1 MKKII
6 SLLTV
11 FTLLFCLAA
20 CSSNNTTEGDNPSS
34 SGDVQ
39 SSVDNRQNQPD
50 DSQNPP
56 SSSEKSSDPADEPTE
71 TGSKAL
77 VVYFSHSGNTESVA
91 KEIQSQ
97 TGADIFEIV
106 PATPYTTDY
115 NTLLDVAQNEKRDN
129 ARPAISGTV
138 ENLDDYDTVYLG
150 YPNWWADMPMVLYTF
165 LDTYDLSGK
174 TIAPFVTSGG
184 SGFSN
189 TISTIKSME
198 PNATVTD
205 GLSIRDSAAGNPASA
220 VSDWLEKLK

>member
-20 CSSNNTTEGDNPSS
+20 CSNNNTPEGDNPSS
-34 SGDVQ
+34 SGEIQ
-39 SSVDNRQNQPD
+39 SSVDNRQDQPD

-56 SSSEKSSDPADEPTE
+56 SSLEENPDSTSEPTE

-77 VVYFSHSGNTESVA
+77 VVYFSHSGNTESVE

-115 NTLLDVAQNEKRDN
+115 NTMLDVAQNEKRDN
-129 ARPAISGTV
+129 ARSEK
-138 ENLDDYDTVYLG
+138 ENLTPAYTIDGQSITWNRSANG
-150 YPNWWADMPMVLYTF
+150 YRLPCGNYHAVQYRKFHQCRGSKLLWT
-165 LDTYDLSGK
+165 LS
-174 TIAPFVTSGG
+174 
-184 SGFSN
+184 
-189 TISTIKSME
+189 
-198 PNATVTD
+198 
-205 GLSIRDSAAGNPASA
+205 L
-220 VSDWLEKLK
+220 